1 MSEAEP
7 TRTTEEEPV
16 PILGNEPIVGSTSI
30 WDFDPT
36 NPEVPLPAEDD
47 DLQEAS
53 VAENETAGSFW
64 NDTDEKGRRPP
75 SFWEL

>member
-1 MSEAEP
+1 MSEAGPTETAEKKPIRLLGDEP
-7 TRTTEEEPV
+7 LLR
-16 PILGNEPIVGSTSI
+16 NTSI

-36 NPEVPLPAEDD
+36 NPEVPLPAEND

-53 VAENETAGSFW
+53 VAESETAGSFW
-64 NDTDEKGRRPP
+64 NDTDEKGRKIP